1 MNDIKNIFIAWIS
14 AGSPVLAA
22 ISSEPGITILS
33 AIILPIVFFAVGKT
47 IDVLLQIYF
56 RERERTRTGKEEKS

>member
-22 ISSEPGITILS
+22 ISSEPGITVLS
-33 AIILPIVFFAVGKT
+33 AIILPIVFFAAGKT

-56 RERERTRTGKEEKS
+56 QERERRQTAKEE

>member
-56 RERERTRTGKEEKS
+56 RERGRTGKEE